1 VRGLHPGQIA
11 HEEVCTKVEKFFPGA
26 FHSIALSYVPPA
38 QGSDIPRRAIVPE
51 NQMVSFI
58 APGGSSTAVGPARL
72 WYKTCTACE
81 LIFYIFLLGP
91 SREFW

>member
-58 APGGSSTAVGPARL
+58 AQGVRARL
-72 WYKTCTACE
+72 WDQPAYGIKLAQHVNRFF
-81 LIFYIFLLGP
+81 IFFLLGP
-91 SREFW
+91 SRDFW